1 MNLIGQFFLVGS
13 QGKVKNTV
21 RKPHVTGW
29 GVGGDGRCNSHIL
42 GYGMCHF
49 FEGTFSAGKYG
60 WAYFVA
66 CN

>member
-1 MNLIGQFFLVGS
+1 MNLIGQSFLVGS

-42 GYGMCHF
+42 EYMGCAISLKVHF
-49 FEGTFSAGKYG
+49 RLENM
-60 WAYFVA
+60 VRPIL
-66 CN
+66 